1 MPRRDGFRILEELNA
16 LPEEERPRVIV
27 LTGLS
32 RDDFILRAVKLGA
45 SYYMVKPFDVR
56 LLASRIREVAS
67 SFEDASIAELPTER
81 ESARQDVDEQVTNL
95 FLTIGIPAHIKGY
108 HYLREAVRMVLAE
121 PDVMGRITKELY
133 PGIARKFDTTA
144 SKVERAMRHAIDV
157 AWSRGRLDAVNSMY
171 GYKVLSAGRQ
181 AHQRRVHR
189 PHRRQGVGEK
199 ERLSVLKILHD
210 PPLPLRAGHGII
222 FGQSRSDHFS
232 PGGIASAGSHNPDH
246 APHGRFVRVAFR
258 AAHFC
263 CVFRERSTGGVFL
276 STTIS

>member
-1 MPRRDGFRILEELNA
+1 MLVTDIIMPRRDGFRILEELNA

-157 AWSRGRLDAVNSMY
+157 AWSRGP
-171 GYKVLSAGRQ
+171 AGRGQ
-181 AHQRRVHR
+181 QHVWLQGALRR
-189 PHRRQGVGEK
+189 
-199 ERLSVLKILHD
+199 
-210 PPLPLRAGHGII
+210 
-222 FGQSRSDHFS
+222 
-232 PGGIASAGSHNPDH
+232 
-246 APHGRFVRVAFR
+246 
-258 AAHFC
+258 
-263 CVFRERSTGGVFL
+263 
-276 STTIS
+276 TISPPTASSSPSSPTRCR

>member
-1 MPRRDGFRILEELNA
+1 MEKTRVVLADDNLNVLRLLTDYFAETPDIELIKCVSDGALVVDAVRACRPDVLVTDIIMPRRDGFRILEELNG
-16 LPEEERPRVIV
+16 LPEAERPRVIV

-56 LLASRIREVAS
+56 LLANRIREVAA
-67 SFEDASIAELPTER
+67 SFEDACVAELPGAH
-81 ESARQDVDEQVTNL
+81 ESACADVDEQVTNL

-121 PDVMGRITKELY
+121 PDVMSRITKELY

-171 GYKVLSAGRQ
+171 GYKVLS
-181 AHQRRVHR
+181 
-189 PHRRQGVGEK
+189 PDDKPTNGEFIALIADK
-199 ERLSVLKILHD
+199 VSVKK
-210 PPLPLRAGHGII
+210 
-222 FGQSRSDHFS
+222 
-232 PGGIASAGSHNPDH
+232 SA
-246 APHGRFVRVAFR
+246 
-258 AAHFC
+258 
-263 CVFRERSTGGVFL
+263 
-276 STTIS
+276 